1 LNSITMHI
9 RSIACLLLPGLLG
22 ACSSA
27 PEENPIQE
35 PVAIQPSAESD
46 GPIAKELALAD
57 RALDTI
63 AALSPGEVT
72 FKNSIAAYDAVIAN
86 FFNAT
91 RMRAFMENVSM
102 DADERELGSRIS
114 ADMGDWFSKL
124 NKRRDLY
131 RVFQTFADTQPKL
144 DEQDARMLA
153 LTLRDFLREGMG
165 LEDGPRIRLAAIDNE
180 LNKLGIEFRGNITAD
195 RTVSLL
201 SKSELAGCDESFLES
216 LPRADDLYIVASTG
230 PNLTHIVSYCTQPQ
244 TRKKIVVARGQRAAG
259 KNTAVLTKLISLRNE
274 KAQIMGFESTADY
287 ETAVRMAG
295 DSQTVRKF
303 YADLQPKLRKKS
315 EQDFEEYQNAKRE
328 DTGDPKAKLY
338 AWDVSYYKDW
348 LLREKYAIDTRE
360 VVSYFPIESVTTGL
374 FAVAQKLYNVE
385 FKDISESARSAG
397 RPMWHADVR
406 LYEVWDKTDAELLG
420 EFYTDLHPRASK
432 YTHAAQFPIKL
443 RRETKAGVVSRP
455 LVALVCNFT
464 KPTQGKPS
472 LMTHGEVRTFFHEF
486 GHCLHSIFTKSRH
499 ANISGTNVARDFVEA
514 PSQMFE
520 NWAWSSDVLGTFA
533 KHYETGAAL
542 PKELL
547 DRMVAAKNLGS
558 GLGAEGQVYLG
569 TMDFGFHSDPSGDV
583 DLESIRKQ
591 AYSGARMFEALD
603 NVPSYASF
611 GHLVGYQAGYYGYLW
626 SLVYASDMFSRF
638 SEVGLMDAGLGREY
652 RDKILSRGGTR
663 DELEMLKDF
672 LGREPNSSA
681 FLQDLGLQ

>member
-1 LNSITMHI
+1 MQIQP
-9 RSIACLLLPGLLG
+9 AAGLLLFSLLG

-27 PEENPIQE
+27 PKETQAQELISSSPSVEISSPI
-35 PVAIQPSAESD
+35 S
-46 GPIAKELALAD
+46 KELAIAD
-57 RALDTI
+57 QALDAI
-63 AALSPGEVT
+63 AALKPDEVH
-72 FKNSIAAYDAVIAN
+72 FENSIAAYDAVIAN

-91 RMRAFMENVSM
+91 RMRAFMENVSTN
-102 DADERELGSRIS
+102 ADERQLGTRIS
-114 ADMGDWFSKL
+114 ADMGSWFSKL

-131 RVFQTFADTQPKL
+131 RVFKTYADTQPEL

-153 LTLRDFLREGMG
+153 LTLRDFTREGMG
-165 LEDGPRIRLAAIDNE
+165 LDDDARDRLAAIDLE
-180 LNKLGIEFRGNITAD
+180 LNQLGIEFRGNISSD
-195 RTVSLL
+195 RTLTLL
-201 SKSELAGCDESFLES
+201 TEAELAGCDASFLS
-216 LPRADDLYIVASTG
+216 GLPRAGELYIVASTG
-230 PNLTHIVSYCTQPQ
+230 PNLTHIVAYCSQSE
-244 TRKKIVVARGQRAAG
+244 TRKKVIVARGQRAAG
-259 KNTAVLTKLISLRNE
+259 SNPAVLSKLLALRNE

-287 ETAVRMAG
+287 ETAIRMAS
-295 DSQTVRKF
+295 DSATVRSF

-338 AWDVSYYKDW
+338 AWDVSYYKNW

-360 VVSYFPIESVTTGL
+360 VVKYFPIESVTAGL
-374 FAVAQKLYNVE
+374 FGVAQDLYNVE
-385 FKDISESARSAG
+385 FKDISKSARDSG

-406 LYEVWDKTDAELLG
+406 LYEVWDKADGELLG
-420 EFYTDLHPRASK
+420 EFYTDLHPRAGK
-432 YTHAAQFPIKL
+432 YTHAAQFPIEL
-443 RRETKAGVVSRP
+443 RRESKTGVISRP

-464 KPTQGKPS
+464 KPTKDQPS

-499 ANISGTNVARDFVEA
+499 ANISATNVARDFVEA

-520 NWAWSSDVLGTFA
+520 NWAWNADVLATFA
-533 KHYETGAAL
+533 KHYESGTTL

-547 DRMVAAKNLGS
+547 ERMVAAKNLGS
-558 GLGAEGQVYLG
+558 GLGAEAQVYLG
-569 TMDFGFHSDPSGDV
+569 LMDLGFHSHPKGQV
-583 DLESIRKQ
+583 DLEAIRMQ
-591 AYSGARMFEALD
+591 AYSGARLFEPLE

-611 GHLVGYQAGYYGYLW
+611 GHLVGYQAGYYSYLW

-638 SEVGLMDAGLGREY
+638 ADSGPMNAELAREY

-681 FLQDLGLQ
+681 FLQELGLK